1 MALVFS
7 YKGFCEKFCIS
18 PGSYVFVLWGAQGG
32 NCGYNESG
40 RGGYTKA
47 KIALNHSQQFIVC
60 VGGEGSSSY
69 SEFVEGGFN
78 GGGRNGKSPHANES
92 CGGSGGGATDIRIP
106 GLPLD
111 DRILVAGG
119 GGGASE
125 YYFKGDFRGYRLG
138 GYGGGNE
145 GGKYSGNSDDYHYQ
159 NGNGGNQ
166 TNGGKG
172 GHYNSHLYNPS
183 CSGTDGMKG
192 TGGDGN
198 ATAYAGAG
206 GGGGGYYGGGGGADV
221 GSGGGGSGYISEEF
235 FYNGKLIPGNTEFP
249 SPYGNNEVGHSGNG
263 YARITVL
270 LYQSWLS
277 KNYFRSS
284 IALLFTA
291 IGIGSHS

>member
-1 MALVFS
+1 MALEFP
-7 YKGFCEKFCIS
+7 YKGYCENFTIS
-18 PGSYVFVLWGAQGG
+18 PGSYLFELWGAQGG
-32 NCGYNESG
+32 NCNYSESG

-47 KIALNHSQQFIVC
+47 KIVLHHSQQFIVC
-60 VGGEGSSSY
+60 VGGEGSYSS

-78 GGGRNGKSPHANES
+78 GGGRNGKSPYNES
-92 CGGSGGGATDIRIP
+92 CGGSGGGATDIRI
-106 GLPLD
+106 LD

-145 GGKYSGNSDDYHYQ
+145 GGKSSKDPDYQ

-206 GGGGGYYGGGGGADV
+206 GGGGGYYGGGGGADI
-221 GSGGGGSGYISEEF
+221 GSGGGGSGYISEE
-235 FYNGKLIPGNTEFP
+235 YSGKLIPGNTEFL
-249 SPYGNNEVGHSGNG
+249 SPLGKNEKGHAGNG

-270 LYQSWLS
+270 IYHSCLS

-284 IALLFTA
+284 IALMITA
-291 IGIGSHS
+291 IVIGSN